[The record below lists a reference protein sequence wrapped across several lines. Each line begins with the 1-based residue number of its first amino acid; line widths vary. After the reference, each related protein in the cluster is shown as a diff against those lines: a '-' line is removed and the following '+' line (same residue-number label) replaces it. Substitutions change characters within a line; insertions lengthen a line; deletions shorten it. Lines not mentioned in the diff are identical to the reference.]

1 MAKPNSRQS
10 LVDYA
15 LRALGAPVVEIN
27 IDDDQLGDRLDEAL
41 QVYQEYHSD
50 AVIKRFYAYTITRE
64 DEENEFIPVP
74 SRFLWVTQILPFSSF
89 SEFGDFRPEY
99 QMMLQDVLGM
109 ISGESMVDYYM
120 MKTHMSL
127 INNMFDS
134 LNVTFDFNR
143 HMEKLF
149 IFTRWGTDLRAG
161 DIIILE
167 AYEAVDPETYPN
179 IYNDRLLKRYFTA
192 LVKKQWGANIK
203 KFGNMQLPGG
213 VTIEGQAIFDEAKEE
228 IRELEEK
235 IQEEWEI
242 PPAFYIG

>member
-50 AVIKRFYAYTITRE
+50 AVIKRFYAHTITSE

-74 SRFLWVTQILPFSSF
+74 SRFLWVTRILPFSSF

-120 MKTHMSL
+120 MKTHISL